1 MQAPTHTRGHLFEQ
15 LGLPADSG
23 AIEAFLDSHSLPPDM
38 RLADAPFWT
47 KPQADFLAREL
58 ADDADWA
65 ELIDSLDARLRH

>member
-1 MQAPTHTRGHLFEQ
+1 MQAPTHTLGHLFEQ
-15 LGLPADSG
+15 LGLPADAG
-23 AIEAFLDSHSLPPDM
+23 AIETFLDSHSLPPDM

-47 KPQADFLAREL
+47 QPQADFLAREL